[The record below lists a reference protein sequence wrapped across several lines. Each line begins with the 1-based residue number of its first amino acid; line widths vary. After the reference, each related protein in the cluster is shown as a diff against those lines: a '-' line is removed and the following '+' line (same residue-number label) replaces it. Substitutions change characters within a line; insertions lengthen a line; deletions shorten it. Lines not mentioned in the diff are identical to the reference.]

1 MKKYLVLLLFGL
13 FSFSCY
19 AQDDVEDF
27 FSNLVEEETKTGE
40 EKPAKQNE
48 FTARKVFQM
57 APKKEIL
64 PEIKAPK
71 INHTEN
77 VVVKKAGI
85 ERESA
90 PFGLY
95 WGTSMRETEEIG
107 VYLRPYTK
115 EGEVTAYEAT
125 SLPKPIKDFAVV
137 VDFGDSDELWK
148 IKAYS
153 TPKEDDLS
161 ASRVLSEYK
170 KFNDLLE
177 KKYGIANDKS
187 IMPEDAEEG
196 AEGYLALLKSGNAIK
211 AASFSGNNVEANI
224 EIKVLPNN
232 YTYLVLEYISK
243 KITKAR
249 EEDILDAL

>member
-19 AQDDVEDF
+19 AQDDVDDF
-27 FSNLVEEETKTGE
+27 FSNLLEEDVKEETEAT
-40 EKPAKQNE
+40 KQNE

-57 APKKEIL
+57 APKKEVL
-64 PEIKAPK
+64 PEVKAPK
-71 INHTEN
+71 INYTEN

-95 WGTSMRETEEIG
+95 WGASMRETEENG

-115 EGEVTAYEAT
+115 DGEVTAYEAT

-148 IKAYS
+148 IRAFS

-170 KFNDLLE
+170 KFYDLLE

-187 IMPEDAEEG
+187 IMTEDAEEDE
-196 AEGYLALLKSGNAIK
+196 EGYLALLKSGDAVK

-224 EIKVLPNN
+224 EVKVLPNN
-232 YTYLVLEYISK
+232 YTYLILEYISK

>member
-19 AQDDVEDF
+19 AQDDVDDF
-27 FSNLVEEETKTGE
+27 FSNLLEEDVKEETEAT
-40 EKPAKQNE
+40 KQNE

-57 APKKEIL
+57 APKKEVL
-64 PEIKAPK
+64 PEVKAPK
-71 INHTEN
+71 INYTEN

-95 WGTSMRETEEIG
+95 WGTSMRETEENG

-115 EGEVTAYEAT
+115 DGEVTAYEAT

-148 IKAYS
+148 IRAFS

-170 KFNDLLE
+170 KFYDLLE

-196 AEGYLALLKSGNAIK
+196 AEGYLALLKSGDAVK

-232 YTYLVLEYISK
+232 YTYLILEYISK